1 MVLFILKSREIN
13 ETQDTE
19 DKKHTGTKAEYV
31 FLIISYTLPFTT
43 SKSSIVA
50 GNSTS
55 YYFSVSPLNIVPSPG
70 CLR

>member
-1 MVLFILKSREIN
+1 MVLLILKSREIN

-19 DKKHTGTKAEYV
+19 DKTKAEYV

-50 GNSTS
+50 
-55 YYFSVSPLNIVPSPG
+55 VELNIILLLCPS
-70 CLR
+70 LKYR